1 MLIATHTVQLCRPIT
16 TLRKKEELCQSHPFL
31 WELTLQNQLSGHP
44 AFDAWFWWS
53 PNGSTD
59 VMTRDAFLA
68 LVEKAVPDQNRH
80 YRWVGL
86 RMLVHFCRA
95 RDTIWNRYN
104 FPTFERVV
112 DSCRTGCNCG
122 MFTKKLLK
130 NGIHRF
136 GITRLT
142 TCGFSNI
149 VDCRIII
156 YNRSIWAIWAIALVT
171 RLFSLFLVPW
181 ATCSYGAQLVPPNFL
196 VKFLFHDISF
206 LWHDFFFGM
215 TFFSARLFLGVA
227 RLFLRGHDSFL
238 SARLFLFG
246 TTFSFWH
253 DSFFFATTFSFW
265 STSCFRH
272 DFFYS
277 TLQVT
282 AELSQFHF
290 IRKFNMVATGC
301 LKCRFLLFLLLIS
314 FSTCT
319 GVLPTYTPLLNVE
332 RGDLIERYFHLGL
345 GYSEILLFLGS
356 LHGCFLSLRQLKRMQ

>member
-1 MLIATHTVQLCRPIT
+1 MLIATHTVQLCRPIS
-16 TLRKKEELCQSHPFL
+16 TLRKKEELHQSHPFL

-53 PNGSTD
+53 PYGSTN
-59 VMTRDAFLA
+59 VMTRDAFQA
-68 LVEKAVPDQNRH
+68 LVEKAVPDPNRH

-112 DSCRTGCNCG
+112 DSCRTGCNCR

-142 TCGFSNI
+142 TGGFSNI
-149 VDCRIII
+149 VDGRIII
-156 YNRSIWAIWAIALVT
+156 YNRSIWAIWTIALVT

-181 ATCSYGAQLVPPNFL
+181 ATCSYGAQLVPPSVL

-206 LWHDFFFGM
+206 LWHDFFWGLHD
-215 TFFSARLFLGVA
+215 FFWGGTTLF
-227 RLFLRGHDSFL
+227 FQHDFFF

-246 TTFSFWH
+246 TTLFFWH

-265 STSCFRH
+265 H
-272 DFFYS
+272 DFLFS
-277 TLQVT
+277 
-282 AELSQFHF
+282 A
-290 IRKFNMVATGC
+290 R
-301 LKCRFLLFLLLIS
+301 LFLLNITGHCWAIAVS
-314 FSTCT
+314 FHQKVQHGGHRMFEMSFFVIFAFDIIFHVHGGFAYLHASFERWTWGSYWT
-319 GVLPTYTPLLNVE
+319 LLSF
-332 RGDLIERYFHLGL
+332 GPWL
-345 GYSEILLFLGS
+345 
-356 LHGCFLSLRQLKRMQ
+356 

>member
-31 WELTLQNQLSGHP
+31 WELTLQNELSGHP

-104 FPTFERVV
+104 FPTFETVV

-149 VDCRIII
+149 VDCGIII
-156 YNRSIWAIWAIALVT
+156 YNRSILSN
-171 RLFSLFLVPW
+171 LGNCFSDKIF
-181 ATCSYGAQLVPPNFL
+181 Q
-196 VKFLFHDISF
+196 
-206 LWHDFFFGM
+206 
-215 TFFSARLFLGVA
+215 
-227 RLFLRGHDSFL
+227 
-238 SARLFLFG
+238 
-246 TTFSFWH
+246 
-253 DSFFFATTFSFW
+253 
-265 STSCFRH
+265 
-272 DFFYS
+272 
-277 TLQVT
+277 
-282 AELSQFHF
+282 
-290 IRKFNMVATGC
+290 
-301 LKCRFLLFLLLIS
+301 S
-314 FSTCT
+314 FS
-319 GVLPTYTPLLNVE
+319 
-332 RGDLIERYFHLGL
+332 
-345 GYSEILLFLGS
+345 SS
-356 LHGCFLSLRQLKRMQ
+356 LSYM